1 MYRGCLLLVFLFVF
15 SASWAIAADGDAVG
29 RIRTVSGDA
38 HILRGADKLA
48 AKPEMRIVRGDTLL
62 TGKQGSI
69 GIVFID
75 NSTLSLGSNSI
86 FKLAR
91 YDFNVLEKKAGFVG
105 QIRRGSL
112 IYLSGLIAKMNADAV
127 RFETPAAV
135 AGVRGTRLAIK
146 VEGDDNE

>member
-1 MYRGCLLLVFLFVF
+1 MNRIFLFLLLLFIF
-15 SASWAIAADGDAVG
+15 SASWSFAADNDAVG

-38 HILRGADKLA
+38 HILRGTEKLA
-48 AKPEMRIVRGDTLL
+48 AKPEMRIVRNDTLL
-62 TGKQGSI
+62 TGKQGSM

-75 NSTLSLGSNSI
+75 NSTLALGSNSI

-91 YDFNVLEKKAGFVG
+91 YEFNVLERKAGFIG
-105 QIRRGSL
+105 QMRRGSL

-135 AGVRGTRLAIK
+135 AGIRGTKLAIK
-146 VEGDDNE
+146 VEGEDNE

>member
-1 MYRGCLLLVFLFVF
+1 MYRGLLLLVFLFIL
-15 SASWAIAADGDAVG
+15 SASCAFAADSDAVG

-38 HILRGADKLA
+38 HILRGTDKLA
-48 AKPEMRIVRGDTLL
+48 AKPEMRIVKNDTLL
-62 TGKQGSI
+62 TGKQGSL

-75 NSTLSLGSNSI
+75 NSTLALGSNSI

-91 YDFNVLEKKAGFVG
+91 YEFNVLERKAGFIG
-105 QIRRGSL
+105 QMRRGSL

-135 AGVRGTRLAIK
+135 AGVRGTKLAIK
-146 VEGDDNE
+146 VERDDNE

>member
-15 SASWAIAADGDAVG
+15 SANWAIAADGDAVG

-75 NSTLSLGSNSI
+75 NSTLALGSNSI
-86 FKLAR
+86 FKLAS